1 MNSSVWIFVFISL
14 LSRSTCYDRY
24 GTLCAEGE
32 FTKICIPADYKKFE
46 LPTDDEATV
55 VTINVDIKDIPKV
68 KDKDFS
74 ITLNAYFIAEWRDV
88 RLQIEKRNRS
98 RSAVTE
104 EEEAKPTPVNPE
116 AFSKRLWL
124 PDVG

>member
-1 MNSSVWIFVFISL
+1 M
-14 LSRSTCYDRY
+14 R
-24 GTLCAEGE
+24 AECE
-32 FTKICIPADYKKFE
+32 YRAKPSKA
-46 LPTDDEATV
+46 
-55 VTINVDIKDIPKV
+55 V

-104 EEEAKPTPVNPE
+104 EEETKPTPVNPE
-116 AFSKRLWL
+116 AFS
-124 PDVG
+124 PVP